1 MLSSLYTGVSGVN
14 ANMESLSVIGNNIA
28 NVNTVGFK
36 SSRITFDDVLSQT
49 LTGNNQIGLGVTMGS
64 IQKMFSQGAFEKTAN
79 ALDLAVSGNG
89 FYMVN
94 DPILSTTYYTRAGQF
109 QTDKDGYV
117 VTPGNLRLQGY
128 MANTSG
134 VLQNTVQDIQLSTKI
149 IAPNS
154 TSAITLNAN
163 LDSNASITG
172 FVFTTGSNDGVRFSV
187 DGGTSWLTA
196 SLITDGGLTSG
207 NAATGAEAGAGVKA
221 ALEAANGISDTY
233 DVSYNDQTGAF
244 TITNS
249 TGNTGT
255 LVLDWSSALS
265 TSASLL
271 GFDPVS
277 SGSIA
282 AGSSDESDVA
292 AGDFTLAKAG
302 DTSNFSTPMTVYDSL
317 GNGHLVTLYFR
328 KDSPG
333 AVGNSWDWYAVVN
346 GSDTMSGS
354 TEIQAQGSITFDTT
368 GALYQESGITY
379 PGGGFN
385 FTGGAAQNQQ
395 ITFDFGT
402 STVQAGTGTD
412 GTTQYGTASSVSTLS
427 QDGYSSGS
435 LQRVSIDQ
443 DGMISGV
450 FSNGRTLTLGQV
462 LLADFAAPTGLS
474 SAGHNLYQ
482 ETFESGLALVGSP
495 GASGRGLVQSSTL
508 ELSNVDLAEEFVNMI
523 IAQRGFQA
531 SSKTITTSDQLLA
544 ELVNLL
550 R

>member
-282 AGSSDESDVA
+282 AGLSDESDVA

-482 ETFESGLALVGSP
+482 ETYESGLALVGSP